1 MSDIALDYTLE
12 RSDVLYGDILI
23 ENGDLSLLT
32 GFDAIEQHLKQRLKT
47 FYGEWFLNKKVGV
60 PYFEQV
66 FVKNYNANILD
77 SVFKKIIIETPGIIQ
92 LLEFSLEIDSSDREL
107 YLTFKASCVEGVI
120 DFSEAIP

>member
-1 MSDIALDYTLE
+1 MSDMALDYTLE

-92 LLEFSLEIDSSDREL
+92 LLEFSLEIDSSTREL
-107 YLTFKASCVEGVI
+107 FLTFKASAVEGVI